1 MTFNDA
7 MSPYFST
14 FGLCQPISTLSRCG
28 SVFYFLITSNVT
40 VHLKHGSL
48 IALPWLVPFLFFDL
62 NKCKTWSLLNVY
74 VYQFFCS
81 SELAWTRTSGSVPRT
96 GRRTSE
102 GSQRSANSLQTQV
115 QDGSQLCISLL
126 LVHAR
131 YLTWTIAKS
140 INFEPSVGEK
150 TPSI

>member
-14 FGLCQPISTLSRCG
+14 FGLCQPISTLFRCG

-62 NKCKTWSLLNVY
+62 NKCKTWSFLNVY

-81 SELAWTRTSGSVPRT
+81 SELAWIRTSGSVPRT

-115 QDGSQLCISLL
+115 QDGIMVNKFWTLCWRENTINIKKHTAINLEISF
-126 LVHAR
+126 
-131 YLTWTIAKS
+131 YKI
-140 INFEPSVGEK
+140 
-150 TPSI
+150 